1 MMGSLVLSQGMR
13 AQCFRPERGRRR
25 GDERLVVF
33 AAPFLYAPFLTREC
47 RINSDVSVDNTY
59 QRDTRAQ
66 AHELLRNDIAID
78 TAINFHNSPHSEATP
93 LKTQRLCTSF
103 SFAMPR
109 HHSRS
114 RSREEGRRSD
124 RWVAMSV
131 VDG

>member
-1 MMGSLVLSQGMR
+1 MMGSLVLSQGVR
-13 AQCFRPERGRRR
+13 AQCFRPERGHRR

-47 RINSDVSVDNTY
+47 GINSDVSVDNTY
-59 QRDTRAQ
+59 QRDVRTYG
-66 AHELLRNDIAID
+66 HELLRNNIAID
-78 TAINFHNSPHSEATP
+78 TAIHFHTSPHSEGPP